1 MPEDDIQRKWNESY
15 QRRKSDCIL
24 VINSKHVNVHT
35 VMAQFHIWINNL
47 KIEINAIYLGILYLI
62 LISTEMDLRLFKQ
75 TKYLSEIREA
85 WGIPE
90 IELQSSKSTQEAIFK
105 TIVYSVAST
114 FV

>member
-1 MPEDDIQRKWNESY
+1 
-15 QRRKSDCIL
+15 
-24 VINSKHVNVHT
+24 
-35 VMAQFHIWINNL
+35 
-47 KIEINAIYLGILYLI
+47 
-62 LISTEMDLRLFKQ
+62 MDLRLFKQ